1 MTETAVKVLEFASNR
16 GDRLQTKRVRLDAS
30 GPTYTITL
38 DFLPLADEEAGAWAL
53 TMATTAGAVIVS
65 GAFLRDR
72 TDVLSGV
79 VAAGRPAGAII
90 AYGGPMHED
99 PRRMAFQEDGYRLLY
114 LPGGYDPETFAISV
128 LPG

>member
-1 MTETAVKVLEFASNR
+1 MTDTAVKVLEFANND
-16 GDRLQTKRVRLDAS
+16 GDRLQTKRVRLDS
-30 GPTYTITL
+30 GGPTYTITL
-38 DFLPLADEEAGAWAL
+38 DFLPLADEEEGAWVM
-53 TMATTAGAVIVS
+53 TMATTAGDTIVS
-65 GAFLRDR
+65 GAFVRDR

-79 VAAGRPAGAII
+79 VASGRPSGSII

-114 LPGGYDPETFAISV
+114 LPDGYDPETFAIST